1 MSGRSVAEIVQTV
14 RTVTVE
20 GMHCAACA
28 SKVEAAVRG
37 VQGVR
42 EASVSFASRKARI
55 AFDPERTDLSAIASK
70 VKRAGFALALDRD
83 PTVRAAR
90 ERAAER
96 MLVWRVAVGGALGL
110 PLAAIAMTHGA
121 VEIVAGIGGGWT
133 QCALATPVFVW
144 CGWPIHAAAMAR
156 ARARGVDMNTLVSLG
171 TSVAFLASVWTLVQ
185 MSFISHGNDLGA
197 GASTD
202 ARMHGNTHLWFEA
215 AAIIIVFVLL
225 GRMLEARATARAGD
239 ALRALAALATSR
251 VRIVEASGEREIAAD
266 QIEARM
272 RVRVRPGER
281 VPVDG
286 TIVDGTSEVDESML
300 TGEPMPVLRRVGDA
314 VVAGTINTLGALEI
328 EASCAAAETVLARI
342 VELVDEAQT
351 TKAHIARVADQVAAI
366 FVPMVI
372 TIACIAAA
380 AWWWLGPA
388 ELGAT
393 RAIEALVS
401 VLVVACPCALGLATP
416 VAIMVASGRAAQA
429 GVLFR
434 TAAALEKLAKVE
446 DVVFDKTGTL
456 TEGLPR
462 VEVVRP
468 MPGITHERVLA
479 IAAAVESKSEHPI
492 ARGIVDEA
500 NARGVQPL
508 DSTDFFAVPGSGARA
523 KVMDREQGGA
533 PSIAR
538 AVIVGRPTWLLA
550 EGIVMPA
557 DVASDRTV
565 VAVAMDG
572 VFVGS
577 IELIDRVR
585 ASAMV
590 AVVALTE
597 LGVRASVAS
606 GDGEATVK
614 RVAQELG
621 LDATRAHGSMDPL
634 AKASFVR
641 SLRTRAAVAF
651 VGDGIND
658 ALALAESSVGIAVHR
673 GSDIAKASADIT
685 LVTSDLRAVAN
696 AITLSR
702 QTLRIVR
709 QNLAWAFGYNLALIP
724 LAAGA
729 LWPLTGW
736 MLPPV
741 AASAA
746 MALSSVSVVANS
758 LRLRRDEQTTRGVG
772 EKRAESAPL
781 RR

>member
-1 MSGRSVAEIVQTV
+1 
-14 RTVTVE
+14 
-20 GMHCAACA
+20 
-28 SKVEAAVRG
+28 
-37 VQGVR
+37 
-42 EASVSFASRKARI
+42 
-55 AFDPERTDLSAIASK
+55 
-70 VKRAGFALALDRD
+70 
-83 PTVRAAR
+83 
-90 ERAAER
+90 
-96 MLVWRVAVGGALGL
+96 
-110 PLAAIAMTHGA
+110 
-121 VEIVAGIGGGWT
+121 
-133 QCALATPVFVW
+133 
-144 CGWPIHAAAMAR
+144 
-156 ARARGVDMNTLVSLG
+156 
-171 TSVAFLASVWTLVQ
+171 
-185 MSFISHGNDLGA
+185 
-197 GASTD
+197 
-202 ARMHGNTHLWFEA
+202 
-215 AAIIIVFVLL
+215 
-225 GRMLEARATARAGD
+225 
-239 ALRALAALATSR
+239 
-251 VRIVEASGEREIAAD
+251 
-266 QIEARM
+266 
-272 RVRVRPGER
+272 
-281 VPVDG
+281 
-286 TIVDGTSEVDESML
+286 
-300 TGEPMPVLRRVGDA
+300 
-314 VVAGTINTLGALEI
+314 
-328 EASCAAAETVLARI
+328 
-342 VELVDEAQT
+342 
-351 TKAHIARVADQVAAI
+351 
-366 FVPMVI
+366 
-372 TIACIAAA
+372 
-380 AWWWLGPA
+380 
-388 ELGAT
+388 
-393 RAIEALVS
+393 
-401 VLVVACPCALGLATP
+401 
-416 VAIMVASGRAAQA
+416 MVASGRAAQA